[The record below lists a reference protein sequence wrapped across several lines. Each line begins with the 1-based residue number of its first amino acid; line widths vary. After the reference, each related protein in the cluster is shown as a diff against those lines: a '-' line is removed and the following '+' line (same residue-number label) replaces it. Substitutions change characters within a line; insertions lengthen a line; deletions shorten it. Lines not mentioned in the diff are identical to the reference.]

1 MVIIAQNN
9 RKIKNYMLFISIK
22 VKDNVTINKVK
33 VQKDCVFLII
43 TKLILTNNTVLFIIQ
58 LNTVYCSKNFEKRNS
73 I

>member
-1 MVIIAQNN
+1 
-9 RKIKNYMLFISIK
+9 MLFISIK

-58 LNTVYCSKNFEKRNS
+58 LNTVYCSKFLKRGIAYEKN
-73 I
+73 IIGGQQPA

>member
-1 MVIIAQNN
+1 
-9 RKIKNYMLFISIK
+9 MLFISIK